1 MGLHRTAEELLESMV
16 SLRQMLLLH
25 AQQTAV
31 RCKDCSAQGNAACV
45 RHTSLRLKKF
55 WKNGRTMTFENA
67 TKASNGVSEKLRVT
81 CDV

>member
-1 MGLHRTAEELLESMV
+1 MV

-31 RCKDCSAQGNAACV
+31 RCKHYGCIAQVACV

-67 TKASNGVSEKLRVT
+67 TKASNGVSEYLRVT